1 MSSGRPPAGG
11 PEDSLTPLG
20 AWATVNPIFVIRPD
34 WRRAGAPRRWP
45 AGLGLLFVTG
55 LIGSVFAYQISTFAV
70 RSGFENTLE
79 TTLSEYSL
87 AGQFVLIA
95 LFAPLLE
102 EAIYRLAVSA
112 PLRLNALGAAGVL
125 GALSFVGGGVSA
137 AVAAAVFA
145 SIAVAAC
152 VLWAQARAAGDEAT
166 RSLGTDASPPQTWRA
181 LVERWWADSPQWP
194 VWCSIAA
201 FGLVHLN
208 NFEVQWSVAA
218 IVSVPLVVSPQLWLG
233 LMFTIARV
241 RYGWWAGVG
250 LHATHNLAVWGF
262 DTALNGGVL
271 A

>member
-1 MSSGRPPAGG
+1 MNSGRPPAGG
-11 PEDSLTPLG
+11 PEDSLTPHG
-20 AWATVNPIFVIRPD
+20 VWATVSPFFVIRPD
-34 WRRAGAPRRWP
+34 WRRAAAPRRWP
-45 AGLGLLFVTG
+45 AGLGLLFVFG
-55 LIGSVFAYQISTFAV
+55 LIGAVIAYQIATIAV

-79 TTLSEYSL
+79 TTLSEFSL

-95 LFAPLLE
+95 LFAPLFE
-102 EAIYRLAVSA
+102 ETVYRLAVSA
-112 PLRLNALGAAGVL
+112 PLRLGALGAAGAM

-152 VLWAQARAAGDEAT
+152 VLWAQALAAGGEAA
-166 RSLGTDASPPQTWRA
+166 RSLGTDASPPHTWRA
-181 LVERWWADSPQWP
+181 VVERWWAGSPHWP

-201 FGLVHLN
+201 FGLVHLH
-208 NFEVQWSVAA
+208 NFEVQWSLAA

-250 LHATHNLAVWGF
+250 LHATHNLAVWGVA
-262 DTALNGGVL
+262 TALDGAVL

>member
-1 MSSGRPPAGG
+1 MPQ
-11 PEDSLTPLG
+11 G
-20 AWATVNPIFVIRPD
+20 AWATVSPSFVIRPD
-34 WRRAGAPRRWP
+34 WRRAAVPRRWL

-55 LIGSVFAYQISTFAV
+55 LIGSLIAYQISSFAA

-79 TTLSEYSL
+79 TTLREYSL
-87 AGQFVLIA
+87 AGQFVLVA

-102 EAIYRLAVSA
+102 EVVYRLAVSA
-112 PLRLNALGAAGVL
+112 PLRLGALGAAGVL

-152 VLWAQARAAGDEAT
+152 VLWAQARAAGGGST
-166 RSLGTDASPPQTWRA
+166 RADGTNASPPQTWRA
-181 LVERWWADSPQWP
+181 VVERWWSESPQWP

-208 NFEVQWSVAA
+208 NFEVQWSITA
-218 IVSVPLVVSPQLWLG
+218 IMSVPLVVSPQMWLG

-250 LHATHNLAVWGF
+250 LHAAHNLAVWGF
-262 DTALNGGVL
+262 GTAVNGAVV